1 MRVPLSWL
9 DDFLPD
15 HELLGSAVRDPEP
28 LLDRLAMLGFGHEP
42 PERVGDDL
50 VLDLEIASN
59 RPDLLSI
66 LGVAREIGAG
76 SEVDLR
82 VPALTLHE
90 IEPAT
95 GSVAQVSV
103 EEPDWCPRFTAHV
116 ITDVRVGPSPEW
128 MARRLELCG
137 IRSINNIVDVTNYVM
152 LEQGQPMHA
161 FDLERLKGRRLIVR
175 RAHQNEM
182 LVTLDGVERRLDRDT
197 LVVADAERAVAVAGI
212 IGGVE
217 TEIREDTARVLLEAA
232 SWAPAQVRRTSRRL
246 GVRTESSMRFERGL
260 DREIA
265 LAAAQRAAALCAEV
279 AGGKV
284 LADPLDVYLRKI
296 PPRLMTLRP
305 ARVQR
310 VLGVGVEGRRVAD
323 ILRRLGC
330 AVEVAGESMRV
341 TPPPGR
347 LDLEREEDLIEEVA
361 RHIGYDRIPEAMP
374 VEVMQ
379 AGRRTGRLISEAA
392 ARDALIRAGLTEAMT
407 VSLITPRLLDRL
419 GLDPNDPWRAPVPL
433 RNPFTTEH
441 THLRPCLLPG
451 LLEAARINAS
461 RRVEAVHLFEIGRIF
476 RARPGVAG
484 LAGNGDGTGAAWT
497 PVPID
502 ERRSLAVA
510 LRGRW
515 VSGDW
520 RGAADGWDVTFFHLK
535 GIAEILVGELRVG
548 TLSADP
554 EGPPWLH
561 PARAARI
568 QVDQEPVG
576 VLGEL
581 HPDVAVRFDL
591 PGRTFVAELDL
602 EAILARAVL
611 QPRFSGLPR
620 YPAVR
625 RDVAVVAPEALSHAA
640 VESALREAAG
650 TMLET
655 VELFDVYTGP
665 PLDAGMRNLAYAL
678 TLRAPDRT
686 LTGDEVEAIIRSIYE
701 EVPARLPVRIR
712 M

>member
-1 MRVPLSWL
+1 
-9 DDFLPD
+9 
-15 HELLGSAVRDPEP
+15 
-28 LLDRLAMLGFGHEP
+28 
-42 PERVGDDL
+42 
-50 VLDLEIASN
+50 
-59 RPDLLSI
+59 
-66 LGVAREIGAG
+66 
-76 SEVDLR
+76 
-82 VPALTLHE
+82 
-90 IEPAT
+90 
-95 GSVAQVSV
+95 
-103 EEPDWCPRFTAHV
+103 
-116 ITDVRVGPSPEW
+116 
-128 MARRLELCG
+128 
-137 IRSINNIVDVTNYVM
+137 
-152 LEQGQPMHA
+152 
-161 FDLERLKGRRLIVR
+161 
-175 RAHQNEM
+175 
-182 LVTLDGVERRLDRDT
+182 
-197 LVVADAERAVAVAGI
+197 
-212 IGGVE
+212 
-217 TEIREDTARVLLEAA
+217 
-232 SWAPAQVRRTSRRL
+232 
-246 GVRTESSMRFERGL
+246 
-260 DREIA
+260 
-265 LAAAQRAAALCAEV
+265 
-279 AGGKV
+279 
-284 LADPLDVYLRKI
+284 
-296 PPRLMTLRP
+296 
-305 ARVQR
+305 
-310 VLGVGVEGRRVAD
+310 
-323 ILRRLGC
+323 
-330 AVEVAGESMRV
+330 
-341 TPPPGR
+341 
-347 LDLEREEDLIEEVA
+347 
-361 RHIGYDRIPEAMP
+361 
-374 VEVMQ
+374 
-379 AGRRTGRLISEAA
+379 
-392 ARDALIRAGLTEAMT
+392 MT

-419 GLDPNDPWRAPVPL
+419 GLDPNDPWRDLVPL
-433 RNPFTTEH
+433 RNPFTAEH

-461 RRVEAVHLFEIGRIF
+461 RRVEAVHLFEIGRVF

-484 LAGNGDGTGAAWT
+484 LGGNGDATGAART
-497 PVPID
+497 PVPIE

-515 VSGDW
+515 LSGDW
-520 RGAADGWDVTFFHLK
+520 RGAADDWDVTFFHLK
-535 GIAEILVGELRVG
+535 GIAETLVAELRVG

-568 QVDQEPVG
+568 LVDQEPVG

-625 RDVAVVAPEALSHAA
+625 RDVAVVAPETLSHAA